1 MTAAPKLLDPV
12 GGRPLF
18 VETSRTLPLVS
29 FAIGFE
35 TGSYFDPVGKEG
47 LMRFVGRLLRRG
59 TKRLDAKALE
69 ATIDRLGAELSVEVS
84 HANVTVHGQ
93 VIRRNLEPFVA
104 LVAEVL
110 GEPAFDAE
118 ELERLRKKV
127 LAERI
132 EARDNDRSLAQNAF
146 RTAMFEGHS
155 YGRKATEASI
165 VAITQPDIVGHFR
178 ASILRENVV
187 FGFSGDVDADSA
199 RKIAETWL
207 GVLPSSNV
215 KPSFADLRDPEG
227 PKGRTLV
234 IVDKPER
241 TQTQILFGTLGTSGH
256 DEDHIPLLVGTAIFG
271 GTFTSRLMREVRSKR
286 GWSYGASA
294 RLNVERV
301 RHGFTM
307 WTFPA
312 AKDAAACAE
321 LEIDLLEKLIA
332 KGVTPKEVG
341 FVKSYLTRS
350 HAFEIDTPS
359 KRLHQTLDTYLL
371 GLPVDYPTRYLSEV
385 AATTHTTANA
395 ALVKRIDP
403 KNMAIV
409 VVGTAKDIRADLE
422 AKIPGLERVSV
433 VPFDAE

>member
-1 MTAAPKLLDPV
+1 V

-18 VETSRTLPLVS
+18 VETSRALPLVS

-35 TGSYFDPVGKEG
+35 TGSFFDPVGKEG
-47 LMRFVGRLLRRG
+47 LMRFLGRLLRRG

-69 ATIDRLGAELSVEVS
+69 AAIDRLGAELTIEVS

-93 VIRRNLEPFVA
+93 VIRRSLEPFVA

-110 GEPAFDAE
+110 AEPAFDAE

-146 RTAMFEGHS
+146 RSAMFDGHT
-155 YGRKATEASI
+155 YGRKTTLASI
-165 VAITQPDIVGHFR
+165 EAIGQGDITAHAK
-178 ASILRENVV
+178 ASLLRENVV
-187 FGFSGDVDADSA
+187 FGFAGDIDADTA
-199 RKIAETWL
+199 RGISERWL
-207 GVLPSSNV
+207 GVLPSGAT
-215 KPSFADLRDPEG
+215 PSFAGLHDPEG
-227 PKGRTLV
+227 PKGRSLV

-241 TQTQILFGTLGTSGH
+241 TQTQILVGTLGTSGH
-256 DEDHIPLLVGTAIFG
+256 DDDHVPLMVGTAIFG

-294 RLNVERV
+294 RLNVERA

-312 AKDAAACAE
+312 AKDAAACVALE
-321 LEIDLLEKLIA
+321 LELLQALVD
-332 KGVTPKEVG
+332 KGVTPKETT

-350 HAFEIDTPS
+350 HAFEIDTPG
-359 KRLHQTLDTYLL
+359 KRLHQALDTFLL
-371 GLPVDYPTRYLSEV
+371 GLPADYATGYLAKVGEV
-385 AATTHTTANA
+385 THEAANA
-395 ALVKRIDP
+395 AITRRIDP
-403 KNMAIV
+403 KNLAVV
-409 VVGTAKDIRADLE
+409 VVGTAKEIRADLE
-422 AKIPGLERVSV
+422 AKIPGLEKVTV
-433 VPFDAE
+433 VPFDAD

>member
-1 MTAAPKLLDPV
+1 MTVAPALAATV

-18 VETSRTLPLVS
+18 VETSRVLPLVS

-35 TGSYFDPVGKEG
+35 TGSYFDPEGKEG
-47 LMRFVGRLLRRG
+47 LMRLVGRLMRRG

-69 ATIDRLGAELSVEVS
+69 ATIDRLGAELTIEVS
-84 HANVTVHGQ
+84 HANVTLHGQ

-104 LVAEVL
+104 LVGEVL

-146 RTAMFEGHS
+146 RTAMFEGHT
-155 YGRKATEASI
+155 YGRKSTEASLRAIGRDDI
-165 VAITQPDIVGHFR
+165 VAH
-178 ASILRENVV
+178 ASAQLLRENVV
-187 FGFSGDVDADSA
+187 FGFSGDIDAEAA
-199 RKIAETWL
+199 RSVSERWM
-207 GVLPSSNV
+207 GVLPSGK
-215 KPSFADLRDPEG
+215 KPDFSALSEPAG
-227 PKGRTLV
+227 PHGRSLV

-241 TQTQILFGTLGTSGH
+241 TQTQILIGTLGTSGH
-256 DEDHIPLLVGTAIFG
+256 DEDHVPLMVGTAIFG

-312 AKDAAACAE
+312 SKDAAACVALE
-321 LEIDLLEKLIA
+321 LDLLEKLVA
-332 KGVTPKEVG
+332 TGVTAKEVG

-350 HAFEIDTPS
+350 HAFEVDTPS
-359 KRLHQTLDTYLL
+359 KRLHQKLDTFLL
-371 GLPVDYPTRYLSEV
+371 GLPDDYATSFLAKV
-385 AATTHTTANA
+385 GATTHDTANA
-395 ALVKRIDP
+395 AIARRILP
-403 KNMAIV
+403 ENLAVV
-409 VVGTAKDIRADLE
+409 VVGTASEVRADLE
-422 AKIPGLERVSV
+422 AKIPRLARTTV
-433 VPFDAE
+433 VPFDAD